1 MCSSCRSIMLVLRV
15 SVHVVDSACISDR
28 VEIFVSTLVPVY
40 GVDGVHTT
48 GTTEETT
55 SSMVAVEEVVGDD
68 TEGTFIVTL
77 RPPSAIWNTTDC
89 IRQYETKYLN

>member
-1 MCSSCRSIMLVLRV
+1 MLVLRV
-15 SVHVVDSACISDR
+15 SVHVVDSVCISGSTLVPVYR

-48 GTTEETT
+48 GTAEETT